1 MAITDGILS
10 KLDEQEIVA
19 AITEAELNTSGE
31 IRVHIES
38 GYDKP
43 VLERAKEVFELL
55 KMDQTASKNGVLFYI
70 AIKQKNFAI
79 IGDEGIDKIVKH
91 NFWDSIKDT
100 MVKHF
105 KMGEFKIG
113 LIKGIIETGNKLH
126 THFPFQK
133 DDTNELPNE
142 ISKGE

>member
-10 KLDEQEIVA
+10 KSDEQEIVA

-43 VLERAKEVFELL
+43 ALERAKEVFEFL

-70 AIKQKNFAI
+70 AVKQKNFAI
-79 IGDEGIDKIVKH
+79 LGDAGINDIVKH
-91 NFWDSIKDT
+91 DFWNSIKEK
-100 MVKHF
+100 MMLHF
-105 KMGEFKIG
+105 KRGEFKTG
-113 LIKGIIETGNKLH
+113 LVEGIIETGNKLH